1 MQRIGSFLSAV
12 VLVVSLLVS
21 SQTQSQQI
29 GRPEAGRRLAEQICA
44 QCHAVEKQTFMSP
57 NSAAP
62 RFDVIAN
69 TPGMT
74 ATALSVA
81 LQTSHRDMPNI
92 TLDPDELSSVILY
105 ILSLK
110 RAD

>member
-1 MQRIGSFLSAV
+1 MQRIGFLISSIVLVASFLASGPM
-12 VLVVSLLVS
+12 
-21 SQTQSQQI
+21 QSQQI
-29 GRPEAGRRLAEQICA
+29 GRPEAGLSLAKQICA
-44 QCHAVEKQTFMSP
+44 QCHAVEKGTVISP
-57 NSAAP
+57 NNAAP

-81 LQTSHRDMPNI
+81 LHTSHRDMPNLV
-92 TLDPDELSSVILY
+92 LDPDELNDIIFY